1 MTARNP
7 LRRNGDLELVELS
20 ASEITA
26 VQSRARYLYAANRSV
41 TLSRVSTSGTLGTLK
56 DTRKQ
61 AGASTTDVTNF
72 DTAAETPNITTK
84 TVNYARISQS
94 TTNTTATSD
103 TNEKAYPVFWS
114 GSAIQAMTRDDF
126 RDTFIIPAIDTL
138 TSASD
143 QPGTYYI
150 HTSATKS
157 GYTAVSSS
165 TIFSDTRADISDYTA
180 GGIPESIDQAETIAN
195 YYLLRKNNIAAPAY
209 EEMFY
214 IDGDNNL
221 REYSDAEM
229 DALLEQEIRHCASE
243 VTGTRIRY
251 AYTGGTHSQAG
262 VNLGSG
268 MTDTRL
274 NGSGNYQ
281 TRYVNTNDYRTQEFP
296 NGTATTITTY
306 RLRVYQV

>member
-1 MTARNP
+1 MTARLP

-20 ASEITA
+20 SSEITA
-26 VQSRARYLYAANRSV
+26 VQSRARYLYAANPSV
-41 TLSRVSTSGTLGTLK
+41 TLSRVASSGTLGTLK

-61 AGASTTDVTNF
+61 AGTSTTDVTNY
-72 DTAAETPNITTK
+72 DTAAETPNISNK
-84 TVNYARISQS
+84 TVNYVRISQS
-94 TTNTTATSD
+94 ATNTTATSD
-103 TNEKAYPVFWS
+103 TNDKAYPVFWT

-138 TSASD
+138 TSASS
-143 QPGTYYI
+143 QPGSYYI
-150 HTSATKS
+150 HTSSSKS
-157 GYTAVSSS
+157 GYTAVSTSAV
-165 TIFSDTRADISDYTA
+165 FNDTRADISDYTA
-180 GGIPESIDQAETIAN
+180 GGIPETRDQPETIAS
-195 YYLLRKNNIAAPAY
+195 YYLLKKNNISAPAY

-221 REYSDAEM
+221 REYSDAQM

-243 VTGTRIRY
+243 VTGTRIRH
-251 AYTGGTHSQAG
+251 AYNGGTHSQSG
-262 VNLGSG
+262 LNLGSG

-274 NGSGNYQ
+274 NGSGNYKQ
-281 TRYVNTNDYRTQEFP
+281 RFVNANDYRTQEFP